1 LENKKVNSKSLRQ
14 YIRGWFPRAP
24 KLSSPSGPIQRTSG
38 NKPALLH
45 TTKTRVVLGTAGLVL
60 YGALTYLFLKNIIDN
75 STWIG
80 LGALELF
87 IISIIQYWLRAEKR
101 KRADSPQ
108 DNQS

>member
-1 LENKKVNSKSLRQ
+1 MNTKKLESP
-14 YIRGWFPRAP
+14 IRGWLPKEP
-24 KLSSPSGPIQRTSG
+24 KLPISSGPIQGTSG

-45 TTKTRVVLGTAGLVL
+45 TTKTRVVLATSGLVL
-60 YGALTYLFLKNIIDN
+60 YGVLTYLFSKNIIDN

-101 KRADSPQ
+101 KRADSSPE
-108 DNQS
+108 